1 MESLTSRLLQNRK
14 QRNLNEATKEKKRD
28 KLRILI
34 VSKSEDNHTVKRI
47 VEDAKKLGH
56 EVFVVDILGA
66 FITYEKNT
74 HKIYN
79 ISEGDGFDIS
89 SQDTIA
95 IIRATVKE
103 KTSYLDLL
111 SQLEKIGICMVNSRE
126 TVDICADKYRT
137 YLKLQEYGLTQP
149 KTSLIS
155 SVEHKDVAIESL
167 DTKYPVVMKTLSGS
181 KGVGVLFVESERS
194 YDSLVQLLH
203 NQNPNVDLL
212 VQEYIKTDK
221 DIRVIVL
228 GGQIIAAMER
238 AVIEGDFRS
247 NVSQGGKVKQYKL
260 TDLEK
265 EQCILAA
272 KAVNGVWTAVDFIPS
287 KDPKSKAPYILE
299 VNHSPGTQGIE
310 EASGENIVK
319 QIIKHFEDD
328 KHRIKVPEQ
337 CGYFEVIKIEPFGE
351 LVAKFDTGNSSRP
364 VFHAKDIEV
373 KDKDITFSHNGKS
386 YKTKHQGKYTT
397 VTGAG
402 EDVRWIVELDM
413 EFAGTV
419 YSKISFGL
427 DNREELSSDVLLNR
441 EIMSRL
447 NVMVN
452 PARKYV
458 VTTKFSV
465 DK

>member
-1 MESLTSRLLQNRK
+1 M
-14 QRNLNEATKEKKRD
+14 
-28 KLRILI
+28 
-34 VSKSEDNHTVKRI
+34 
-47 VEDAKKLGH
+47 
-56 EVFVVDILGA
+56 
-66 FITYEKNT
+66 
-74 HKIYN
+74 
-79 ISEGDGFDIS
+79 
-89 SQDTIA
+89 
-95 IIRATVKE
+95 
-103 KTSYLDLL
+103 
-111 SQLEKIGICMVNSRE
+111 
-126 TVDICADKYRT
+126 
-137 YLKLQEYGLTQP
+137 QEYGLIQP

-155 SVEHKDVAIESL
+155 SVEDKDVAIEGL

-238 AVIEGDFRS
+238 TVIEGDFRS
-247 NVSQGGKVKQYKL
+247 NVSQGGKVKHYKL

-287 KDPKSKAPYILE
+287 KEPKSKAPYILE

-319 QIIKHFEDD
+319 QILKHFEEE

-351 LVAKFDTGNSSRP
+351 LVAKFDTGNSARS
-364 VFHAKDIEV
+364 VFHAKDIKV
-373 KDKDITFSHNGKS
+373 KDKEITFSHNGKS
-386 YKTKHQGKYTT
+386 YTTKHFGKYT
-397 VTGAG
+397 VIAGAG

-419 YSKISFGL
+419 YSKIRFGL
-427 DNREELSSDVLLNR
+427 DNREELASDVLLNR
-441 EIMSRL
+441 EVMSRI

>member
-1 MESLTSRLLQNRK
+1 MKSLISFID
-14 QRNLNEATKEKKRD
+14 EGPEEKKRD

-34 VSKSEDNHTVKRI
+34 VSKSDDNHTVKRI
-47 VEDAKKLGH
+47 VEDSKKLGH
-56 EVFVVDILGA
+56 EIFVVDILGA

-74 HKIYN
+74 YKIYN
-79 ISEGDGFDIS
+79 ISEGVGFDIS

-95 IIRATVKE
+95 IIRATVKD

-126 TVDICADKYRT
+126 TVDICSDKYRT

-167 DTKYPVVMKTLSGS
+167 DTEYPVVMKTLSGS

-228 GGQIIAAMER
+228 GGKIIAAMER

-247 NVSQGGKVKQYKL
+247 NVSQGGKVKHYKL

-287 KDPKSKAPYILE
+287 KEPKSKAPYILE

-319 QIIKHFEDD
+319 QILKHFEEE

-364 VFHAKDIEV
+364 VFHAKDVEV

-386 YKTKHQGKYTT
+386 YKTKHYGKYTT

-402 EDVRWIVELDM
+402 EDVRWIVELDI